1 MLVSPLDLPGA
12 SKEKRAPSAYNV
24 FMRTEVEK
32 VKKANPSLK
41 PAEAFKAAAL
51 NVIHFFTSL
60 LLNFFLPL
68 PLTSFIHF
76 VFSGKI
82 PLKTLKTSKF
92 LSDFID

>member
-1 MLVSPLDLPGA
+1 MFLTIIYIHYYAAIFNFPPLSLSLLLLLPPSSAAA

-51 NVIHFFTSL
+51 NVI
-60 LLNFFLPL
+60 
-68 PLTSFIHF
+68 
-76 VFSGKI
+76 
-82 PLKTLKTSKF
+82 
-92 LSDFID
+92 

>member
-1 MLVSPLDLPGA
+1 MLLFSIFLLCPYHYYYYYCYPPSTAA

-51 NVIHFFTSL
+51 NVI
-60 LLNFFLPL
+60 
-68 PLTSFIHF
+68 
-76 VFSGKI
+76 
-82 PLKTLKTSKF
+82 
-92 LSDFID
+92 